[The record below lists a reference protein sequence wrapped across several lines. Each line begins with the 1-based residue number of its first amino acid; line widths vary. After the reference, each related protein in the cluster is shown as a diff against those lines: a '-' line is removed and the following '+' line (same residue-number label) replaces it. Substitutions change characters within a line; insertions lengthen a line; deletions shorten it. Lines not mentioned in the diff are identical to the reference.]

1 MNFFRVPYFIQL
13 MYWSKLWKGKDE
25 NCVYLTFDDGP
36 DDTTTPWVLDLLKK
50 EQIQATFFCL
60 GNQMERHPS
69 IFKYITDQ
77 GHAIGNHTYNH
88 EKGNKTRSEDYLSS
102 ITKTDSMMNSELF
115 RPPYGS
121 ITRAQVKKLKK
132 LNKEIVMW
140 SWISHDYN
148 HEVDPKTIIKKAH
161 SIRSRDI
168 LLFHNNKKSEKNLK
182 DSLPQV
188 IKIVKNKGLRFKT
201 IID

>member
-1 MNFFRVPYFIQL
+1 MNFFRVPYLIQL
-13 MYWSKLWKGKDE
+13 MYWNKLWRGKDK

-36 DDTTTPWVLDLLKK
+36 DDTTPWVLELLQK
-50 EQIQATFFCL
+50 ENIQATFFCL
-60 GNQMERHPS
+60 GNQIERHPA
-69 IFKYITDQ
+69 IFKKIIEQ

-88 EKGNKTRSEDYLSS
+88 EKGNKTKREDYISS
-102 ITKTDSMMNSELF
+102 ITKTDALMNSGLF
-115 RPPYGS
+115 RPPYGR
-121 ITRAQVKKLKK
+121 ITKKQREALKQK
-132 LNKEIVMW
+132 GKRIIMW
-140 SWISHDYN
+140 SWISNDYN
-148 HEVDPKTIIKKAH
+148 QRVNSKTIIKKAQ